1 MQVGLQRSAF
11 LVVVNFS
18 VGQQDVFNS
27 KVKNIHGL
35 VILRRD
41 LGLWDIAA
49 AILIADEMNHGML
62 NNDLVQIYFAL
73 QCRHNFDIDRQL
85 INGKQR
91 MILIFLGAADDY
103 SVYIGSHV
111 TPVEFKTLN
120 MPLPV
125 SRFI

>member
-91 MILIFLGAADDY
+91 MILIFLGAADD
-103 SVYIGSHV
+103 
-111 TPVEFKTLN
+111 
-120 MPLPV
+120 
-125 SRFI
+125 